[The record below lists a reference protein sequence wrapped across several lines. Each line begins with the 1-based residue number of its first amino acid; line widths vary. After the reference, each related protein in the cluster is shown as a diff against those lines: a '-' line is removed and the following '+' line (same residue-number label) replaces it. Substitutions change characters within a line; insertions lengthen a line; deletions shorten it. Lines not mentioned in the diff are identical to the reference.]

1 MARPKVKIAI
11 HFTQYQALANFATNI
26 VVQMTAAIALFPIPN
41 PTLAS
46 ITAAAAALQLDI
58 NAWGPV
64 GNRGPHADLL
74 QMRADAWAL
83 YTLLIAEANYV
94 QNQIDPTKSYNDQ
107 AADIALSGFS
117 SKNSPTPQ
125 GLLSAPENLHQMFSP
140 GVNIHFPK
148 LKWKKPLNLTSPGNV
163 KLYHV
168 SRGPAVGPPSFLAAT
183 TRTQFIDTTAVKGT
197 AYQYAVQAVN
207 TAGPGAGSNTIQVNV
222 PL

>member
-11 HFTQYQALANFATNI
+11 KFTQYQALVNFATNVTGQI
-26 VVQMTAAIALFPIPN
+26 TNNLVLFPTPN
-41 PTLAS
+41 PPLAD
-46 ITAAAAALQLDI
+46 ITAAAVVLQGFILQ
-58 NAWGPV
+58 WGPV
-64 GNRGPHADLL
+64 GNRGTHADLL
-74 QMRADAWAL
+74 QMRSAAFTL
-83 YTLLIAEANYV
+83 YNLLIAEANYV

-107 AADIALSGFS
+107 AADIVLSGFS

-197 AYQYAVQAVN
+197 SYQYAVQAVN
-207 TAGPGAGSNTIQVNV
+207 TSGPGAGSNTIQVNV